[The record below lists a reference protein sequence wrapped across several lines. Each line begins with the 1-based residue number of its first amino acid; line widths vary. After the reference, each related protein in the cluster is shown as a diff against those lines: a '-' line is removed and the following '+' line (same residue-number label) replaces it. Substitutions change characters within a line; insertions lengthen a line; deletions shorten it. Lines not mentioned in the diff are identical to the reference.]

1 MKRTKW
7 LILCLV
13 LCMMATLGGTIAYLT
28 DTDGD
33 VNVMTLGNVQIE
45 LREWERDGQGGLQPF
60 TKDKMMLPLVGE
72 VDDDGL
78 YGLPNNVNF
87 LDKIIQV
94 ACNSSN
100 ANAYLRVY
108 IGLPSALLNVNGKD
122 AVHMLTG
129 ENITLPNI
137 STGSWTHIKTEK
149 ATIDGIPFDMFCFEY
164 DKLLVPG
171 ELTPPVLAGLWL
183 DSALEQA
190 DDKANHY
197 ALRVDGVKHTLNYDF
212 TNGLQV
218 PVLVQATQADGFTN
232 AATAFA
238 SSGMDDVDFDA
249 LLDVNNSV
257 PLSEQLANLLE
268 SIRAALAANNGSDQE
283 PDQIPLTDSV
293 YDLSNSEF
301 AAELTAIADA
311 MPKAEVELMP
321 VSENGGSVTI
331 KMGDTTLPENVTLI
345 AEEGVQLILIGDE

>member
-28 DTDGD
+28 DTDAD

-45 LREWERDGQGGLQPF
+45 LIEQERDGQGGLQPF

-94 ACNSSN
+94 RCNSSN

-122 AVHMLTG
+122 AVHILTG

-137 STGSWTHIKTEK
+137 STGRWTHIKTEK

-197 ALRVDGVKHTLNYDF
+197 ALRVGGVKQTLNYDF

-249 LLDVNNSV
+249 LLDVNNNV
-257 PLSEQLANLLE
+257 PLPEQLANLLTR
-268 SIRAALAANNGSDQE
+268 IADAFGGNNGPVE
-283 PDQIPLTDSV
+283 LTDSE
-293 YDLSNSEF
+293 YDLSNGQF
-301 AAELTAIADA
+301 AAELNA
-311 MPKAEVELMP
+311 MASEKPDIYVDLMP
-321 VSENGGSVTI
+321 QPENGETVTI
-331 KMGDTTLPENVTLI
+331 TLGDTSLPENVTLV

>member
-28 DTDGD
+28 DTDAD

-45 LREWERDGQGGLQPF
+45 LIEQERDGQGGLQPF

-94 ACNSSN
+94 RCNSSN

-129 ENITLPNI
+129 DDINIP
-137 STGSWTHIKTEK
+137 GSHIAQDGWTHKTEYDRYNVD
-149 ATIDGIPFDMFCFEY
+149 IDGIPFDMFCFEY

-197 ALRVDGVKHTLNYDF
+197 ALRVGGVKQTLNYDF

-238 SSGMDDVDFDA
+238 ASGMDDVDFDA
-249 LLDVNNSV
+249 LLDVNNNV
-257 PLSEQLANLLE
+257 PLPEQLANLLTR
-268 SIRAALAANNGSDQE
+268 IADAFGGNNGPVE
-283 PDQIPLTDSV
+283 LTDSE
-293 YDLSNSEF
+293 YDLSNGQFAEQLNAMASEKSD
-301 AAELTAIADA
+301 IYVD
-311 MPKAEVELMP
+311 LMP
-321 VSENGGSVTI
+321 QPENGETVTI
-331 KMGDTTLPENVTLI
+331 TLGDTSLPENVTLV
-345 AEEGVQLILIGDE
+345 AEEGVELILIGDE

>member
-28 DTDGD
+28 DSDAD

-45 LREWERDGQGGLQPF
+45 LRERERDGQGGLQTF

-94 ACNSSN
+94 QCNSSN

-108 IGLPSALLNVNGKD
+108 IGLPSALLNVNGAD
-122 AVHMLTG
+122 AVHMLPG

-232 AATAFA
+232 AVTAFA

-257 PLSEQLANLLE
+257 PLSEQLAELLGKIMDAF
-268 SIRAALAANNGSDQE
+268 SDNNGPVE
-283 PDQIPLTDSV
+283 LTDSE
-293 YDLSNSEF
+293 YDLSNGQFAEKLNAMASEKPD
-301 AAELTAIADA
+301 IY
-311 MPKAEVELMP
+311 VELMP

-331 KMGDTTLPENVTLI
+331 TLGDTSLPENVTLI
-345 AEEGVQLILIGDE
+345 AEQGVQLILIGDE